1 MATTYTYIFDEFKDK
16 ITDYELASFSSE
28 LQGEILNA
36 LLRKACRK
44 FQEVC
49 EQDLSDRDDETG
61 AFNFDLSEVE
71 IDVITEWMLKEW
83 LEPIKNDIDNLHN
96 RINTAEFSSISPAN
110 MQLAVKE
117 TYDEA
122 RRRARSLMNEY
133 SYRRG
138 DMEQWQT

>member
-1 MATTYTYIFDEFKDK
+1 MATKYSDVIEEFQDK
-16 ITDYELASFSSE
+16 ITDYELASFSYD
-28 LQGEILNA
+28 LQEEILNA

-44 FQEVC
+44 FKVC
-49 EQDLSDRDDETG
+49 VQDLSDRDDELG
-61 AFNFDLSEVE
+61 LFNIDLSEDE
-71 IDVITEWMLKEW
+71 IDILTEWMVKEW
-83 LEPIKNDIDNLHN
+83 LEPIKNDTDNLHN

-133 SYRRG
+133 SYRNG
-138 DMEQWQT
+138 DMNLWIT